1 MSAFLVKIS
10 AGMLVG
16 TLVGLTGLG
25 GGSALLPILILV
37 LGVPPIVA
45 VGSAAAFNA
54 LTKIGA
60 GFTHWRHGSVDW
72 RLVSALALG
81 SVPGSFCGITVLA
94 RVRSLYGNGVNDILR
109 TAIGVL
115 LICIPVLYAARG
127 FVVRGL
133 SGLNRP
139 QRLPYPGLCVIGL
152 AGGLL
157 VGISSVGSGSVIM
170 TVLMVFVGGSPATL
184 VGTNIVHAIVLTGF
198 TSLLHLRLGT
208 VDSTLLFPLLLGSAP
223 GSVLGARLSQ
233 RLPGHWIEGALYL
246 VLFVTGIGMCLG
258 IMK

>member
-1 MSAFLVKIS
+1 MSLLLVKIS

-25 GGSALLPILILV
+25 GGAALLPILILL

-60 GFTHWRHGSVDW
+60 GFMHWRHRSVDW
-72 RLVSALALG
+72 RLVSSLALG
-81 SVPGSFCGITVLA
+81 SVPGSLCGVTVLA
-94 RVRSLYGNGVNDILR
+94 HLRSLYGNGVNDILR

-115 LICIPVLYAARG
+115 LICIPVLYVAQRFLA
-127 FVVRGL
+127 RGL
-133 SGLNRP
+133 SRLNPP
-139 QRLPYPGLCVIGL
+139 QRLPYIGISLIGL
-152 AGGLL
+152 TGGFL
-157 VGISSVGSGSVIM
+157 VGMSSVGSGSIIM
-170 TVLMVFVGGSPATL
+170 LFLMMFVRSSPAIL

-208 VDSTLLFPLLLGSAP
+208 VDSTLVFPLLVGSLP
-223 GSVLGARLSQ
+223 GSVLGAQLSHRLTSRWLQ
-233 RLPGHWIEGALYL
+233 GTLYI
-246 VLFVTGIGMCLG
+246 VLFVTGAGMSLG
-258 IMK
+258 ILK

>member
-1 MSAFLVKIS
+1 MSLLLIKIL

-25 GGSALLPILILV
+25 GGAALLPILIFV
-37 LGVPPIVA
+37 LRVPPIAA

-60 GFTHWRHGSVDW
+60 GFMHWRRRSVDW
-72 RLVSALALG
+72 RLVSLLALG

-94 RVRSLYGNGVNDILR
+94 HLRRLYGNGVNDILR

-115 LICIPVLYAARG
+115 LICIPVLYVAQRFLA
-127 FVVRGL
+127 RGL
-133 SGLNRP
+133 SRLNPP
-139 QRLPYPGLCVIGL
+139 QRLPYLGISLIGL
-152 AGGLL
+152 TGGFL
-157 VGISSVGSGSVIM
+157 VGMSSVGSGSIIM
-170 TVLMVFVGGSPATL
+170 LFLMMFVRVSPAIL

-208 VDSTLLFPLLLGSAP
+208 VDSTLVFPLLGGSLP
-223 GSVLGARLSQ
+223 GSVLGAQLCQ
-233 RLPGHWIEGALYL
+233 RLPSHWIRGTLYI
-246 VLFVTGIGMCLG
+246 VLFVTGVGVLLG
-258 IMK
+258 ILK

>member
-1 MSAFLVKIS
+1 MSLLLVKIS

-25 GGSALLPILILV
+25 GGAALLPILILV

-60 GFTHWRHGSVDW
+60 GFMHWRQRSVDW
-72 RLVSALALG
+72 RLVSSLAVG

-94 RVRSLYGNGVNDILR
+94 HLRSLYGDGVNDILR

-115 LICIPVLYAARG
+115 LICIPVLYVAQRFLA
-127 FVVRGL
+127 RGL
-133 SGLNRP
+133 SHLSRP
-139 QRLPYPGLCVIGL
+139 QRLPYVAISLIGL
-152 AGGLL
+152 AGGFL
-157 VGISSVGSGSVIM
+157 VGMSSVGSGSIIM
-170 TVLMVFVGGSPATL
+170 IFLMIFVRVSPAIL

-208 VDSTLLFPLLLGSAP
+208 VDSTLVLPLLVGSLP
-223 GSVLGARLSQ
+223 GSVLGAQLSHRFPSRWLQ
-233 RLPGHWIEGALYL
+233 GALYI
-246 VLFVTGIGMCLG
+246 VLFVTGAGMSLG
-258 IMK
+258 ILK